1 MHMRTS
7 INLDTDAYDFA
18 SAYAHAKG
26 ITLGAAISEL
36 LRRAEHAPEPTPRPS
51 RLKRSSRGYLIIAGT
66 GDVITPEMVKDASED
81 ELV

>member
-1 MHMRTS
+1 MRTNV
-7 INLDTDAYDFA
+7 NLDTDAYDFA

-36 LRRAEHAPEPTPRPS
+36 LRRAEQVPELLAKTS
-51 RLKRSSRGYLIIAGT
+51 GRLVMNEYGYYEIAGT
-66 GDVITPEMVKDASED
+66 GEVITSQMVKDVSED